1 VQAQVISIGTE
12 LTTGQALDTN
22 SAWLSD
28 RLVSMGVTVT
38 RHLTL
43 ADHQAEITTAVADAC
58 RCADV
63 VLITGGLG
71 PTPDD
76 MTRAALA
83 DAAGVRLIHDETSA
97 AMVAGFFARLE
108 RPMAE
113 SNLVQAMIPQTATVL
128 DNPHGTAPGIRITIG
143 SATVFAMPGV
153 PREMKPMF
161 ENHAA
166 RWIRS
171 RADRRA
177 IAVRAIRTFGAGE
190 SNLAEQLGELLEP
203 TRNPAVGTTA
213 SEGVISVRIV
223 ATADTQTAAD
233 MAADRD
239 AAIVRQLLGSLIY
252 GEGDD
257 TLAGVVGA
265 ILAARRMSV
274 STAESCT
281 GGLLG
286 STITEISGS
295 SAYYLGGFVTYSNE
309 QKIAAVGIDAELI
322 AAHGAVSA
330 PVAEAMAAGCRQ
342 KTGSDYA
349 LSITGVAGPTGGT
362 DEKPVGLVYIG
373 LADCDGAQ
381 HRRVMYSDRMSRT
394 AIRDRATK
402 YALNWL
408 RLRLMSQE

>member
-1 VQAQVISIGTE
+1 MQAQVISIGTE

-28 RLVSMGVTVT
+28 RLVSLGVSVT

-43 ADHQAEITTAVADAC
+43 ADDQPEIAAAVANAC
-58 RCADV
+58 KCADL

-83 DAAGVRLIHDETSA
+83 EAAGVPVIRDEASV

-113 SNLVQAMIPQTATVL
+113 SNLVQAMIPETATVL
-128 DNPHGTAPGIRITIG
+128 DNPHGTAPGVRIAIG

-161 ENHAA
+161 ENHAVA
-166 RWIRS
+166 WIMS
-171 RADRRA
+171 RADRQA

-190 SNLAEQLGELLEP
+190 SNLAEQLGELLKP
-203 TRNPAVGTTA
+203 SRNPAVGTTA

-223 ATADTQTAAD
+223 ATADTQAAAD
-233 MAADRD
+233 LAADRD
-239 AAIVRQLLGSLIY
+239 AAIVRKSLGSLVY

-265 ILAARRMSV
+265 MLAARGETV

-286 STITEISGS
+286 ATITEVPGS
-295 SAYYLGGFVTYSNE
+295 SAYYVGGFVTYSNE
-309 QKIAAVGIDAELI
+309 QKIAAVGVDAERI
-322 AAHGAVSA
+322 AAHGAVSG
-330 PVAEAMAAGCRQ
+330 PVAEAMAAGCRK

-362 DEKPVGLVYIG
+362 NEKPVGLVYIG

-394 AIRDRATK
+394 AIRDRSTK

-408 RLRLMSQE
+408 RLRLMSRD